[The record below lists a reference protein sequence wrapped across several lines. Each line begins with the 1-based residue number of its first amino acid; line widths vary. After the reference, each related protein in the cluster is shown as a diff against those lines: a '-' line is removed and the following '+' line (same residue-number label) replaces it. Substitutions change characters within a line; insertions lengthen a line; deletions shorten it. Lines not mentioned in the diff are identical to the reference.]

1 MAMAK
6 MIRWTVSDLF
16 CLRPNSRPHMWH
28 DRVRLQLAK
37 HWGREPVR
45 IISWGKQRPQQHWTF
60 LVEWFFFRICLKKGF
75 VERLMEISKKWIPIG
90 RQNHQRVSALPRLGY
105 RFAVHLWFPQWLLHT
120 LPKLQRSCCM
130 PSGRFHMHLEWFPSP
145 WQFWLKKWEM
155 LFHVWFILKFYSQ
168 LEIGFND
175 LLHYDSWIS
184 TFKLGIRYTV
194 YGIPRYTVYAP
205 CHVSDV
211 SECSNCG
218 NVHRPGHVQQTVPA
232 EIQNEC
238 CVDYTGWGD
247 IIFEA
252 SRFLAAMISDCN
264 VAKVLI
270 CSLNPVAT
278 VVDADGSVIH
288 VISQKSESRM
298 SWFADATGWEASS
311 AKIVRELHHD
321 DDLAVGWDG
330 LGSVLNIVI
339 VTLRFNI

>member
-60 LVEWFFFRICLKKGF
+60 LVEWVFFFRICLKKGF
-75 VERLMEISKKWIPIG
+75 VERLMEISKKWIPIR
-90 RQNHQRVSALPRLGY
+90 RQNHQRVSALPRFGY

-194 YGIPRYTVYAP
+194 YRGIRYMRHVTSVMSQSAP
-205 CHVSDV
+205 TAVMSTDQDTFNRLYLRK
-211 SECSNCG
+211 SK
-218 NVHRPGHVQQTVPA
+218 
-232 EIQNEC
+232 
-238 CVDYTGWGD
+238 
-247 IIFEA
+247 
-252 SRFLAAMISDCN
+252 MN
-264 VAKVLI
+264 VASIILDEETSFLKRLV
-270 CSLNPVAT
+270 SWQQW
-278 VVDADGSVIH
+278 SVI
-288 VISQKSESRM
+288 VMLQKY
-298 SWFADATGWEASS
+298 
-311 AKIVRELHHD
+311 
-321 DDLAVGWDG
+321 
-330 LGSVLNIVI
+330 
-339 VTLRFNI
+339 